1 MPKKKNNRTSPRDT
15 PAGVRIIGGTLGGR
29 NLHYSGDLRTRP
41 MKDRLREAIFNLVGP
56 RIKGMQAIDLFSGT
70 GALGIEAVS
79 RGATRAVLIERH
91 FPTVGLIQQSINDLG
106 LENQV
111 AAIATDTFY
120 WVEQGLET
128 HLPLTANAP
137 WLVFCSPPYDLYQTE
152 AGNIESMLQQIGE
165 LAPRE
170 SILVVESDDRYDNQQ
185 LPWPGSWDIRNYPP
199 AVVAM
204 WIKPGGDPEEQ

>member
-1 MPKKKNNRTSPRDT
+1 MPKKKNNRTSPRGT

-79 RGATRAVLIERH
+79 RGATKAVLIERH
-91 FPTVGLIQQSINDLG
+91 FPTVRLIQQSIEDLG
-106 LENQV
+106 LEPKV
-111 AAIATDTFY
+111 TAIATDTFY

-128 HLPLTANAP
+128 DLPLTANAP

-152 AGNIESMLQQIGE
+152 AGPIESMLQQIGE

-170 SILVVESDDRYDNQQ
+170 SILVVESDDRYDHQQ
-185 LPWPGSWDIRNYPP
+185 LPWAGSWDIRSYPP
-199 AVVAM
+199 AVVGM
-204 WIKPGGDPEEQ
+204 WIKPGGDAEEQ